1 MPGPRVNPLPSQK
14 ARLGTR
20 RVCWRSLSWLRAHL
34 ASHPTIV
41 LWAAALLA
49 AALVVA
55 PLSAPGW
62 LLLLDWV
69 PGPHIPLLPPA
80 LYGLHGGLALGLP
93 TGLTIGLLAHLIGP
107 ALNWLVLAA
116 VFPVA
121 MLSVARLVGRSLPE
135 RMGAALLYGVNPF
148 VLQRLFAGQP
158 VILLAYGILP
168 LVVRSLVSAPDATGV
183 RRFAPVAWMALLIA
197 IAPQFAWISGVVLVA
212 VVAWRRFRPRVLAW
226 AAVVLGILGVS
237 CVYLL
242 VPTLGHAPAVVLP
255 RVMLSDFATLA
266 IPGKGLYLTT
276 AGLYGFWRPGALG
289 APYVTGGWP
298 FVLLAIL
305 LVAAGGAY
313 SSLRDPSR
321 RPLAVVVLSSGAA
334 GYLLALGAQGPTGA
348 LFRFAYLHVPL
359 FALMREAEI
368 FAALVALAYAVC
380 FGWGI
385 GYLVGLARARRGKV
399 AAVALAFVLPLGY
412 TPTIFWGLDGTV
424 APSHIP
430 RSWALADHIMGS
442 GAAGAPAA
450 SGPAGGGPGKVLFLP
465 WHEYLGFPFTGGR
478 TIANPAPAFF
488 RRQVIAGDNVQLPHL
503 ATQST
508 SPRGAF
514 LDFLVAE
521 DHATHHLG
529 ALLAPLGV
537 RYVALAK
544 TVDWRSYGWLS
555 HQVDL
560 TRILDTRSLELWRN
574 DVPVRLGARVRGMKS
589 VANWSSLVALAGRP
603 GFATTAYR
611 VVHAGPGPVIT
622 AGASPIT
629 SGAHFVTGSARPV
642 TPRQAASGARGT
654 SPVRQLSATSYALP
668 RGQGRWVEL
677 AATFQRGWQAGPA
690 RAVELAEG
698 NMAFQVGPGASV
710 ARYTPWRWI
719 EIGYGASALVLG
731 ILVALL
737 ARGAW
742 SERRRRSRAP

>member
-1 MPGPRVNPLPSQK
+1 M
-14 ARLGTR
+14 
-20 RVCWRSLSWLRAHL
+20 SWLRAHL

-430 RSWALADHIMGS
+430 RSWALADRIMGS
-442 GAAGAPAA
+442 GVAGAPAA
-450 SGPAGGGPGKVLFLP
+450 GGPAAGGPGGGGPGK
-465 WHEYLGFPFTGGR
+465 E
-478 TIANPAPAFF
+478 
-488 RRQVIAGDNVQLPHL
+488 IAGDNVQLPHL
-503 ATQST
+503 TTQST

-574 DVPVRLGARVRGMKS
+574 DVPVGLGARVRGMKS

-677 AATFQRGWQAGPA
+677 AATFHYH
-690 RAVELAEG
+690 
-698 NMAFQVGPGASV
+698 NNKS
-710 ARYTPWRWI
+710 
-719 EIGYGASALVLG
+719 
-731 ILVALL
+731 
-737 ARGAW
+737 
-742 SERRRRSRAP
+742 RS